1 MTPVPS
7 QGKKGFHLVSDQDRR
22 LGLPVASDE
31 VYAPFAAWLDVKLDE
46 LVAKW
51 VHLAAPNASCRE
63 RAIRA
68 NQR

>member
-7 QGKKGFHLVSDQDRR
+7 QGKRGFHLVSDHDAR
-22 LGLPVASDE
+22 LGLPVAGDE
-31 VYAPFAAWLDVKLDE
+31 VYAPFATWLDARLDE

-51 VHLAAPNASCRE
+51 GHLAAPNASSRE
-63 RAIRA
+63 RAIRG